1 MDDGDAGDQEV
12 GDDQQILAHVTRR
25 KVLPPSDIR
34 RVLAAQQSQVS
45 QKFMQKDPGKAK
57 KTITIDGIVYVA
69 KVHNVVYSISKH
81 QADKQETSLVD
92 CGANGGMAG
101 KDVMIIE
108 RGDRYATINGID
120 GHTVQDLPICT
131 VAAQVQS
138 NKGPIILIM
147 HQYAYLSKGKTIH
160 SSGQI

>member
-1 MDDGDAGDQEV
+1 
-12 GDDQQILAHVTRR
+12 
-25 KVLPPSDIR
+25 
-34 RVLAAQQSQVS
+34 VS

-57 KTITIDGIVYVA
+57 KTITIDGVVYIA

-92 CGANGGMAG
+92 RGANGGMAG
-101 KDVMIIE
+101 DDVMVIE
-108 RGDRYATINGID
+108 RGERSATVNGID

-131 VAAQVQS
+131 VAAQVKS

-147 HQYAYLSKGKTIH
+147 HQYAYLGKGKTIH
-160 SSGQI
+160 SIEYYKNAMDEKSSKVEVNSLL